1 MISRIKVRAYAPA
14 QSGFT
19 LLEVMLAVVIVGTVF
34 VACLTLVNQSIH
46 SQKRVENVTT
56 ATLLARHKMSELEV
70 RARRGDSTSSEQSG
84 AYDEPYSQ
92 YAWEVEYLSTPL
104 EGVQQIR
111 VSVRWGATEHNEE
124 VVIDS
129 FRYN

>member
-1 MISRIKVRAYAPA
+1 MISRVEVRTHGFT

-46 SQKRVENVTT
+46 SQSRVENITT
-56 ATLLARHKMSELEV
+56 ATMLARHKMSELEAQ
-70 RARRGDSTSSEQSG
+70 ARRGISASSENSG
-84 AYDEPYSQ
+84 AYEEPYSR
-92 YAWEVEYLSTPL
+92 YAWEIEYLPTPL
-104 EGVQQIR
+104 DGVQQVR
-111 VSVRWGATEHNEE
+111 VSVRWGAAERNEE

-129 FRYN
+129 FKYN

>member
-1 MISRIKVRAYAPA
+1 MISRNKTRANSSA

-46 SQKRVENVTT
+46 SQSRVEHITT
-56 ATLLARHKMSELEV
+56 ATMLARHKMSELEAE
-70 RARRGDSTSSEQSG
+70 ARRGFTTNPEESG
-84 AYDEPYSQ
+84 TYEEPYSQ
-92 YAWEVEYLSTPL
+92 YAWEVEYLPTPL
-104 EGVQQIR
+104 DGVQQIR
-111 VSVRWGATEHNEE
+111 VSVRWGTTERNEE

-129 FRYN
+129 FKYN

>member
-1 MISRIKVRAYAPA
+1 MISRVEKRVDTSA

-46 SQKRVENVTT
+46 SQNRVENITT
-56 ATLLARHKMSELEV
+56 ATMLARHIISELGENT
-70 RARRGDSTSSEQSG
+70 ANLEETGNYE
-84 AYDEPYSQ
+84 EPYSQ
-92 YAWEVEYLSTPL
+92 YSWEVEYLPTPL
-104 EGVQQIR
+104 DEVLQIR
-111 VSVRWGATEHNEE
+111 VSVRWGTSERNEE